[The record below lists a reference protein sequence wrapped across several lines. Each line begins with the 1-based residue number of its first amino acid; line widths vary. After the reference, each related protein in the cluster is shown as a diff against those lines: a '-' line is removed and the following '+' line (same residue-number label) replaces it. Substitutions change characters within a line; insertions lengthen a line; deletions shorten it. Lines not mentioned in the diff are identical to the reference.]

1 MSKVLELLDAMNKG
15 KITNQDV
22 IDILTKSDEKLQD
35 KVATLE
41 AKLAQAKMN
50 ESFEK
55 EKKDNAFKFIEE
67 LKQQLIEECKEHQE
81 FCKVADEKVKEL
93 KQQLAEK
100 DEEIDKLKTILSMQA
115 IQVSE
120 EQRLNLITTNCIQYN
135 PNQTAIAELENVIE
149 LIKEHYNKQFPDF
162 PLGVTEQIHIG
173 IIDQRIKSLK
183 GETDGSTN

>member
-1 MSKVLELLDAMNKG
+1 MRNGKMSKVLELLDAMNKG

-93 KQQLAEK
+93 KQQLAESEK
-100 DEEIDKLKTILSMQA
+100 TNKRLFKPKQKLQPYWMNDWFDYDSK
-115 IQVSE
+115 
-120 EQRLNLITTNCIQYN
+120 
-135 PNQTAIAELENVIE
+135 
-149 LIKEHYNKQFPDF
+149 
-162 PLGVTEQIHIG
+162 G
-173 IIDQRIKSLK
+173 RIKGSY
-183 GETDGSTN
+183 TADGFFEPD